1 MNSVMA
7 TGINGIFNGYQIA
20 DRAAVNIA
28 QGENL
33 EEAMVDLLKAEYLV
47 KASGKVIQTNAEMIG
62 TLLDIKA

>member
-33 EEAMVDLLKAEYLV
+33 EEAILELSKAQYIV
-47 KASGKVIQTNAEMIG
+47 QASGKVIQTNAEMIG